1 MIVGSQVSSPA
12 KSRKFSERKRMGQ
25 MNRFKKFLLDAV
37 SVKHGAE
44 NRVKRYGLALPIA
57 IIGLMIIFTAQA
69 QNPDDATATVFQA
82 AGPNN
87 ASIEGT
93 INDFRAALGDN
104 NGITPPAGPIIAGG
118 RREINWDG
126 GNAANTTTSLTPT
139 PVLDQFLVG
148 RGARF
153 TTPGSGFVQAPP
165 SGLAAADVFNNPS
178 YATIFKA
185 FSLSRLFSAIGSNVT
200 DTLFFVPGTNDVKA
214 VTRGFGVVFSD
225 VDLPDG
231 GDDPSPK
238 EGGKRASTLIEFF
251 GADGELLFSSFAPAS
266 PGDGNLSF
274 LGIVFDDARIAS
286 VRITTGATPGLD
298 DSPKRD
304 VVMMDD
310 FIYGEPQRLP

>member
-1 MIVGSQVSSPA
+1 
-12 KSRKFSERKRMGQ
+12 
-25 MNRFKKFLLDAV
+25 MNRFKKFLSDTN
-37 SVKHGAE
+37 SIKQERE
-44 NRVKRYGLALPIA
+44 NWLKRYRLAAPIA
-57 IIGLMIIFTAQA
+57 IIGLMLVLSAQA
-69 QNPDDATATVFQA
+69 QNRDDAVAPTVFQA
-82 AGPNN
+82 AGPNA

-93 INDFRAALGDN
+93 INAFRAALGGNN
-104 NGITPPAGPIIAGG
+104 NGITLPGGPIIAGG

-139 PVLDQFLVG
+139 PVLEQFLVG
-148 RGARF
+148 RGTRF

-165 SGLAAADVFNNPS
+165 AGLAAADVFNNPS

-200 DTLFFVPGTNDVKA
+200 DTLFFVPGTTDVKA

-238 EGGKRASTLIEFF
+238 QGGKRASTLVEFF
-251 GADGELLFSSFAPAS
+251 AADGELLFSSFAPAS

-274 LGIVFDDARIAS
+274 LGVVFDDARIAS
-286 VRITTGATPGLD
+286 VRITIGATPGID

-304 VVMMDD
+304 VAMMDD
-310 FIYGEPQRLP
+310 FIYGEPKAIH

>member
-1 MIVGSQVSSPA
+1 
-12 KSRKFSERKRMGQ
+12 
-25 MNRFKKFLLDAV
+25 MNRFKKFLSDTN
-37 SVKHGAE
+37 SIKQE
-44 NRVKRYGLALPIA
+44 RKNWVKRYRLAAPIA
-57 IIGLMIIFTAQA
+57 ILGLMPILTAQA
-69 QNPDDATATVFQA
+69 QNKNDAVTPEVFQA
-82 AGPNN
+82 AGPNA

-93 INDFRAALGDN
+93 INAFRAALGNN
-104 NGITPPAGPIIAGG
+104 NGITQPGGPIIAGG

-178 YATIFKA
+178 YETIFKA

-200 DTLFFVPGTNDVKA
+200 DTLFFVPGTSDVKA

-238 EGGKRASTLIEFF
+238 QGGK
-251 GADGELLFSSFAPAS
+251 
-266 PGDGNLSF
+266 
-274 LGIVFDDARIAS
+274 
-286 VRITTGATPGLD
+286 
-298 DSPKRD
+298 
-304 VVMMDD
+304 
-310 FIYGEPQRLP
+310 

>member
-1 MIVGSQVSSPA
+1 
-12 KSRKFSERKRMGQ
+12 
-25 MNRFKKFLLDAV
+25 MNRFKKFL
-37 SVKHGAE
+37 SETNSTKQERE
-44 NRVKRYGLALPIA
+44 NWVKRYRLAAPIA
-57 IIGLMIIFTAQA
+57 IIGLMLILTAQA
-69 QNPDDATATVFQA
+69 QNKNDAVTPTVFQA
-82 AGPNN
+82 AGPNA

-93 INDFRAALGDN
+93 INAFRAALGNN
-104 NGITPPAGPIIAGG
+104 NGITQPGGPIIAGG

-178 YATIFKA
+178 YETIFKA

-214 VTRGFGVVFSD
+214 VTRGFGAVFSD

-238 EGGKRASTLIEFF
+238 QGGKRASTLVEFF
-251 GADGELLFSSFAPAS
+251 GADGDLLFSSFAPAS

-274 LGIVFDDARIAS
+274 LGVVFDDTRIAS
-286 VRITTGATPGLD
+286 VRITIGATPGLD

-304 VVMMDD
+304 VAMMDD
-310 FIYGEPQRLP
+310 FIYGEPKAIH

>member
-1 MIVGSQVSSPA
+1 
-12 KSRKFSERKRMGQ
+12 
-25 MNRFKKFLLDAV
+25 MNRFKKFL
-37 SVKHGAE
+37 SHTNSIKQERE
-44 NRVKRYGLALPIA
+44 NWVKRYRLAAPIA
-57 IIGLMIIFTAQA
+57 IIGLMLVLTAQA
-69 QNPDDATATVFQA
+69 QNRDDAVAPAVFQA
-82 AGPNN
+82 AGPNA

-93 INDFRAALGDN
+93 INAFRAELGGNN
-104 NGITPPAGPIIAGG
+104 NGITAPGGPIIAGG

-126 GNAANTTTSLTPT
+126 GNAANTTTSLTPA

-148 RGARF
+148 RGTRF
-153 TTPGSGFVQAPP
+153 TTPGTGFVQAPP
-165 SGLAAADVFNNPS
+165 AGLAAADVFNNPS

-238 EGGKRASTLIEFF
+238 QGGKRASTLIEFF

-274 LGIVFDDARIAS
+274 LGVVFDDARIAS
-286 VRITTGATPGLD
+286 VRITTGATPGID
-298 DSPKRD
+298 DSAKRD

-310 FIYGEPQRLP
+310 FIYGEPKAIH

>member
-1 MIVGSQVSSPA
+1 MLI
-12 KSRKFSERKRMGQ
+12 
-25 MNRFKKFLLDAV
+25 L
-37 SVKHGAE
+37 
-44 NRVKRYGLALPIA
+44 
-57 IIGLMIIFTAQA
+57 TAQA
-69 QNPDDATATVFQA
+69 QNSNQEDAAKATVFQA
-82 AGPNN
+82 AGPNA

-93 INDFRAALGDN
+93 ITEFRAALGGNN
-104 NGITPPAGPIIAGG
+104 NGITPPGGPIIAGG

-185 FSLSRLFSAIGSNVT
+185 FSLSRLFSAIGSKVT
-200 DTLFFVPGTNDVKA
+200 DTLFFVPGTSDVKA
-214 VTRGFGVVFSD
+214 VTRGFGVVFTD

-238 EGGKRASTLIEFF
+238 QGGKRASTLIEYF
-251 GADGELLFSSFAPAS
+251 GADGEVLFSSFAPSS
-266 PGDGNLSF
+266 PGDGNLTF
-274 LGIVFDDARIAS
+274 FGIVFDDARIAR
-286 VRITTGATPGLD
+286 VRITVGATPGPD
-298 DSPKRD
+298 DSQKRD

-310 FIYGEPQRLP
+310 FIYGEPQHLP

>member
-1 MIVGSQVSSPA
+1 
-12 KSRKFSERKRMGQ
+12 
-25 MNRFKKFLLDAV
+25 MNRFKKFLSDTN
-37 SVKHGAE
+37 SIKQERE
-44 NRVKRYGLALPIA
+44 NWVKRYRLAAPIA
-57 IIGLMIIFTAQA
+57 IIGLMLVLTAQA
-69 QNPDDATATVFQA
+69 QNKDDAVAPTVFQA
-82 AGPNN
+82 AGPNA

-93 INDFRAALGDN
+93 INAFRAALGGNN
-104 NGITPPAGPIIAGG
+104 NGITPPGGPIIAGG

-148 RGARF
+148 RGTRF

-238 EGGKRASTLIEFF
+238 QGGKRASTLIEFF

-274 LGIVFDDARIAS
+274 LGVVFDDARIAS
-286 VRITTGATPGLD
+286 VRITIGAIPGLD

-304 VVMMDD
+304 VAMMDD
-310 FIYGEPQRLP
+310 FIYGEPKAIH

>member
-1 MIVGSQVSSPA
+1 MNNFINFLVQAHGVKQGA
-12 KSRKFSERKRMGQ
+12 KNY
-25 MNRFKKFLLDAV
+25 NR
-37 SVKHGAE
+37 GY
-44 NRVKRYGLALPIA
+44 RLASIA
-57 IIGLMIIFTAQA
+57 IIGLMVFVTAQA
-69 QNPDDATATVFQA
+69 QNNDNGALPTVFQA
-82 AGPNN
+82 AGPNAN
-87 ASIEGT
+87 SIQSAVDE
-93 INDFRAALGDN
+93 FRAALGVN
-104 NGITPPAGPIIAGG
+104 NGITPPGGPIIAGG

-165 SGLAAADVFNNPS
+165 SGLASADVFNNPS

-185 FSLSRLFSAIGSNVT
+185 FSPSRLFSAIGSNVT
-200 DTLFFVPGTNDVKA
+200 DTLFFVPGTSDVKA

-238 EGGKRASTLIEFF
+238 QGGKRASTLIEFF

-266 PGDGNLSF
+266 PGDGNQSF
-274 LGIVFDDARIAS
+274 FGIVFDDARVAR
-286 VRITTGATPGLD
+286 VRITVGATPGID
-298 DSPKRD
+298 DIPKRD

-310 FIYGEPQRLP
+310 FIYGEPQAIH

>member
-1 MIVGSQVSSPA
+1 MKEKDGTMN
-12 KSRKFSERKRMGQ
+12 KFT
-25 MNRFKKFLLDAV
+25 NLLLDAN
-37 SVKHGAE
+37 SVKQGAK
-44 NRVKRYGLALPIA
+44 NHFKRYRLVAPIA
-57 IIGLMIIFTAQA
+57 IIGLMVFVTVQA
-69 QNPDDATATVFQA
+69 QNQDQGADATVFQA
-82 AGPNN
+82 AGPNV
-87 ASIEGT
+87 ASLEGT
-93 INDFRAALGDN
+93 ITEFRAALGGNN
-104 NGITPPAGPIIAGG
+104 NGVTAPGGPIIAGG

-165 SGLAAADVFNNPS
+165 AGLAAADVFNNPS

-200 DTLFFVPGTNDVKA
+200 DTLFFVPGTSDVKA

-238 EGGKRASTLIEFF
+238 QGGKRASTLIEYFDK
-251 GADGELLFSSFAPAS
+251 DGDVLFSSFAPSS
-266 PGDGNLSF
+266 PGDGNFSF
-274 LGIVFDDARIAS
+274 VGIVFGDARIAS
-286 VRITTGATPGLD
+286 VRITTGAIPGID

-310 FIYGEPQRLP
+310 FIYGEPQAIH

>member
-1 MIVGSQVSSPA
+1 MLI
-12 KSRKFSERKRMGQ
+12 
-25 MNRFKKFLLDAV
+25 L
-37 SVKHGAE
+37 
-44 NRVKRYGLALPIA
+44 
-57 IIGLMIIFTAQA
+57 TAQA
-69 QNPDDATATVFQA
+69 QIRLDAVTPTVFQA
-82 AGPNN
+82 AGPNA

-93 INDFRAALGDN
+93 VNAFRAALGNN
-104 NGITPPAGPIIAGG
+104 NGIAQPGGPIIAGG

-178 YATIFKA
+178 YETIFKA

-200 DTLFFVPGTNDVKA
+200 DTLFFVPGTSDVKA
-214 VTRGFGVVFSD
+214 VTRGFGAVFSD

-238 EGGKRASTLIEFF
+238 QGGKRASTLIEFF
-251 GADGELLFSSFAPAS
+251 GAGGELLFSSFAPAS

-274 LGIVFDDARIAS
+274 LGVVFDDARIAS
-286 VRITTGATPGLD
+286 VRITIGATPGLD

-304 VVMMDD
+304 VAMMDD
-310 FIYGEPQRLP
+310 FIYGEPKAIH

>member
-1 MIVGSQVSSPA
+1 MKKQVLLTALAVFGLLSVMMSPQVRLVAHAQGNKPKDIVP
-12 KSRKFSERKRMGQ
+12 
-25 MNRFKKFLLDAV
+25 
-37 SVKHGAE
+37 
-44 NRVKRYGLALPIA
+44 PI
-57 IIGLMIIFTAQA
+57 
-69 QNPDDATATVFQA
+69 VFQA
-82 AGPNN
+82 AGPNA
-87 ASIEGT
+87 ASINGT
-93 INDFRAALGDN
+93 ITEFSAELGGIN
-104 NGITPPAGPIIAGG
+104 NGITPPGGPIIAGG

-139 PVLDQFLVG
+139 PVLDQFLEG

-165 SGLAAADVFNNPS
+165 AGLAAADVFNNPS

-200 DTLFFVPGTNDVKA
+200 DTLFFVPGTSDVKA

>member
-1 MIVGSQVSSPA
+1 
-12 KSRKFSERKRMGQ
+12 
-25 MNRFKKFLLDAV
+25 MNRFKNFLADAV
-37 SVKHGAE
+37 SLKQGAK
-44 NRVKRYGLALPIA
+44 NRIKRYGLAVPIA
-57 IIGLMIIFTAQA
+57 VIGLTVIFTAHA
-69 QNPDDATATVFQA
+69 QNKDDAVNLTVFQA
-82 AGPNN
+82 AGPNG

-93 INDFRAALGDN
+93 INEFRAALGGNN
-104 NGITPPAGPIIAGG
+104 NGITPPGGPIIAGG

-214 VTRGFGVVFSD
+214 VTRGFGAVFSD

-238 EGGKRASTLIEFF
+238 QGGKRASTLIEFF

-274 LGIVFDDARIAS
+274 LGVVFDDARIAS

-298 DSPKRD
+298 DSRKRD

-310 FIYGEPQRLP
+310 FSYGEPRPLP

>member
-1 MIVGSQVSSPA
+1 
-12 KSRKFSERKRMGQ
+12 
-25 MNRFKKFLLDAV
+25 MNRFKKFLSDTN
-37 SVKHGAE
+37 SIKQERE
-44 NRVKRYGLALPIA
+44 NWLKRYRLAAPIA
-57 IIGLMIIFTAQA
+57 IIGLMLVLSAQA
-69 QNPDDATATVFQA
+69 QNRDDAVAPTVFQA
-82 AGPNN
+82 AGPNA

-93 INDFRAALGDN
+93 INAFRAALGGNN
-104 NGITPPAGPIIAGG
+104 NGITLPGGPIIAGG

-139 PVLDQFLVG
+139 PVLEQFLVG
-148 RGARF
+148 RGTRF

-165 SGLAAADVFNNPS
+165 AGLAAADVFNNPS

-200 DTLFFVPGTNDVKA
+200 DTLFFVPGTTDVKA

-238 EGGKRASTLIEFF
+238 QGGKRASTLIEFF

-274 LGIVFDDARIAS
+274 LGVVFDDARIAS
-286 VRITTGATPGLD
+286 VRITIGATPGID

-304 VVMMDD
+304 VAMMDD
-310 FIYGEPQRLP
+310 FIYGEPKAIH